1 MKTGWAILLI
11 ALLPAAADA
20 RAKAKG
26 LPLYG
31 HFAYSSLCWGK
42 ENKTVYRSPA
52 CALCAVLRPAR
63 ASRLLYEYGNGPL
76 QGARI
81 KNLNIVGDSFEAV
94 AETSDG
100 ELTLSATLAP
110 RKAVLKRQFDFQKD
124 HPPPVCPECDE
135 AHQELPDRR
144 SRDLGLS

>member
-1 MKTGWAILLI
+1 MKAGLAILLI

-20 RAKAKG
+20 RAKSKG

-42 ENKTVYRSPA
+42 ESGDAAGARFMLSRTNKG
-52 CALCAVLRPAR
+52 AR
-63 ASRLLYEYGNGPL
+63 LDYEYGNGPL
-76 QGARI
+76 EGARI
-81 KNLNIVGDSFEAV
+81 KSLKIMGDSFEAV

-124 HPPPVCPECDE
+124 HPPGAETMKRIKSFRQKIPAC
-135 AHQELPDRR
+135 R
-144 SRDLGLS
+144 